1 MQRYILE
8 IEATDKPVLLE
19 RVLRV
24 IRHRGFTIKQVLATQ
39 NQESGIAA
47 IEIIV
52 ESDRPISLLTNQI
65 EKLWDITAVH
75 VSTLHRA

>member
-8 IEATDKPVLLE
+8 IAANDRPVLLE

-24 IRHRGFTIKQVLATQ
+24 IRHRGFAIKQVLATQ
-39 NQESGIAA
+39 NQASKIAA

-52 ESDRPISLLTNQI
+52 ESDRPISLITNQI
-65 EKLWDITAVH
+65 EKLWDITNVN
-75 VSTLHRA
+75 VSTLHSA

>member
-1 MQRYILE
+1 MVY
-8 IEATDKPVLLE
+8 EANDRPVLLE

-24 IRHRGFTIKQVLATQ
+24 IRHRGFIIKQVLATQ
-39 NQESGIAA
+39 NQASKVAA

-65 EKLWDITAVH
+65 EKLWDITAVN

>member
-8 IEATDKPVLLE
+8 IAANDRPVLLE

-24 IRHRGFTIKQVLATQ
+24 IRHRGFIIKQVLATQ
-39 NQESGIAA
+39 NQASKIAA

-52 ESDRPISLLTNQI
+52 ESDRPISLITNQI
-65 EKLWDITAVH
+65 EKLWDINDVN
-75 VSTLHRA
+75 VSTLHSA

>member
-8 IEATDKPVLLE
+8 IEANDRPVLLE

-24 IRHRGFTIKQVLATQ
+24 IRHRGFIIKQVLATQ
-39 NQESGIAA
+39 NQASKVAA

-65 EKLWDITAVH
+65 EKLWDITAVN